1 MSSQASESS
10 SCCRGLLNVVVALA
24 ALLVV
29 AGLVWAMKHYTTP
42 VDLTAERAAER
53 AKNLAELRA
62 AEKAVVDSYGWVDAS
77 KGVVQL
83 PIQRAMEL
91 TVLAWQDPAQ
101 ARADLNE
108 RVEKATYVPP
118 PPPEQPSEFE

>member
-1 MSSQASESS
+1 
-10 SCCRGLLNVVVALA
+10 LNVVVALA

-29 AGLVWAMKHYTTP
+29 SGLVWAMKHYTTP
-42 VDLTAERAAER
+42 ADLTAERAVER
-53 AKNLAELRA
+53 AKNLVDMHTALKAE
-62 AEKAVVDSYGWVDAS
+62 EGYGWVDAS
-77 KGVVQL
+77 KGVVRL
-83 PIQRAMEL
+83 PIERAMEL
-91 TVLAWQDPAQ
+91 TIVAWQNPVQ

>member
-1 MSSQASESS
+1 MTCNGSDS
-10 SCCRGLLNVVVALA
+10 SCCRGLWNVAVALA

-42 VDLTAERAAER
+42 PDLTAQRAAER
-53 AKNLAELRA
+53 AKNLVDLRG
-62 AEKAVVDSYGWVDAS
+62 AEKAAAENYGWVDAS

-83 PIQRAMEL
+83 PIERAMEL
-91 TVLAWQDPAQ
+91 TVLAWQNPAQ

-118 PPPEQPSEFE
+118 PPPEKPSEFE